1 MSSAIPV
8 TAGRSPKVSSI
19 FFWKT
24 SWAQIRPRG
33 SLRKRYLPCGELK
46 VVHSELSWSS
56 FIFHNPLRASKIEKY
71 FAPHNLGRISSNA
84 GVRWCGRWIARLTCL
99 GQRHNRSVPFILVTR
114 TKEFTQSVSSSTFF
128 SGTRS
133 ASGTRRGW

>member
-8 TAGRSPKVSSI
+8 TDGRSPKVSSI

-71 FAPHNLGRISSNA
+71 FAPLNLGRISSNA
-84 GVRWCGRWIARLTCL
+84 GFQRVERGLETDLVSEPVALTKVLIVRVIPLLTPCCSPL
-99 GQRHNRSVPFILVTR
+99 IYEKG
-114 TKEFTQSVSSSTFF
+114 
-128 SGTRS
+128 
-133 ASGTRRGW
+133 